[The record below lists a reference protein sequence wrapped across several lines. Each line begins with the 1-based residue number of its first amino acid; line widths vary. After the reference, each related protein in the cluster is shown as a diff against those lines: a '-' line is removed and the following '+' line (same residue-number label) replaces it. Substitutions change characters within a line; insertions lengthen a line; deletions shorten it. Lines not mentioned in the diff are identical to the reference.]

1 MAAGAMS
8 GRVEGAGVE
17 LAYTSVGSGPATVV
31 VHGMGGVPAVA
42 GLPGRVIAYDRR
54 GYGESGAPEPY
65 VRTTVSEQAEDL
77 ACVIK
82 RLEVVPALLVGHDL
96 GALVALDLLLRHGG
110 LARGAVLV
118 DPPAY
123 MFVAEA
129 TEALSE
135 ERAALE
141 DAVRS
146 GGPAAG
152 MAWWLDDRARSGRE
166 STRDALAFFADYG
179 ALATLPLSYAALLGV
194 QTPVAVVTSPGAK
207 EHDAAAAE
215 ALLDTLGNAH
225 AATTLEEATRLTQ
238 L

>member
-1 MAAGAMS
+1 MT

-17 LAYTSVGSGPATVV
+17 LAYAAVGSGPATVV

-42 GLPGRVIAYDRR
+42 GLAGRVIAYDRR

-77 ACVIK
+77 ACLIE
-82 RLEVVPALLVGHDL
+82 RLGAAPALVVGHDL

-152 MAWWLDDRARSGRE
+152 MAWWLDDRGRPGRD

-179 ALATLPLSYAALLGV
+179 ALATLPLSYGTLLAL
-194 QTPVAVVTSPGAK
+194 QTPVAIVTSRGAK
-207 EHDAAAAE
+207 DHDAAAAE
-215 ALLDTLGNAH
+215 ALLDALGNAH
-225 AATTLEEATRLTQ
+225 AATTVEEATHRAQ
-238 L
+238 P

>member
-1 MAAGAMS
+1 MTS
-8 GRVEGAGVE
+8 RRVEGAGVE
-17 LAYTSVGSGPATVV
+17 LAYTSHGSGPATVV
-31 VHGMGGVPAVA
+31 VHGMGGVPFGT

-77 ACVIK
+77 ACLIE
-82 RLEVVPALLVGHDL
+82 RLDAAPALVVGHDL

-135 ERAALE
+135 ERAELE
-141 DAVRS
+141 DAVRA

-152 MAWWLDDRARSGRE
+152 MAWWLEDRRRTGRD

-179 ALATLPLSYAALLGV
+179 ALATLPLSYGALLAL
-194 QTPVAVVTSPGAK
+194 QIPIAILTSPGAK
-207 EHDAAAAE
+207 DHDAAAAE
-215 ALLDTLGNAH
+215 ALLDALGNAR
-225 AATTLEEATRLTQ
+225 AATTIEEATRLTQ